1 MKNKHLIIALTVLL
15 FASCKNK
22 ETDDSSMSMDTIQE
36 METTVDT
43 TTMMMDSTMVDS
55 SGTMTN
61 GTESSD
67 VKLPN
72 KLDETKKIIKV
83 DNTKGKYTLSE
94 TKWRLIEVN
103 GKSVKSSE
111 AKDYFINLD
120 SKTGRFTGFV
130 GCNTVM
136 GSYAMI
142 DATKLQFSKVGSTK
156 MSCPDGNVESKFMKM
171 IEKVENY
178 KIEGSNLYFNK
189 SNSSDVLK
197 FEAVM

>member
-1 MKNKHLIIALTVLL
+1 MKKTNLIIALAVLL
-15 FASCKNK
+15 FASCKDKDHNM
-22 ETDDSSMSMDTIQE
+22 DDSSVSMDTVQQV
-36 METTVDT
+36 ETAVDT
-43 TTMMMDSTMVDS
+43 TNMMMDSTMTTSKDS
-55 SGTMTN
+55 PN
-61 GTESSD
+61 

-72 KLDETKKIIKV
+72 KLDETKKTIKV

-94 TKWRLIEVN
+94 TKWKLIEVN
-103 GKSVKSSE
+103 GKAVKSND
-111 AKDYFINLD
+111 AKEYFINLD

-136 GSYAMI
+136 GSFAMI

-156 MSCPDGNVESKFMKM
+156 MSCPDSNVEAKFMKM